1 MQSRAL
7 TYVTMLSGD
16 RLHGGVRSAGDDG
29 GMGVLLLLT
38 LTAWSTIRYPRVS
51 LKRYVDLFSPH
62 AFSRVWVA
70 YAYVT
75 YVHCRLVGCTRYAR
89 YVRTYGTR

>member
-29 GMGVLLLLT
+29 GTRVLLLLT
-38 LTAWSTIRYPRVS
+38 LTAWYYYCITFNMSRLAPALGLARRGTYNGKWTGSCVVS
-51 LKRYVDLFSPH
+51 
-62 AFSRVWVA
+62 
-70 YAYVT
+70 
-75 YVHCRLVGCTRYAR
+75 CTA
-89 YVRTYGTR
+89 VRGTR